1 MNHPINHTAATL
13 LITGGTV
20 VSGDPTT
27 GTVTVTDVL
36 VRDGAIAEIGPGL
49 AAPGADVI
57 DASGML
63 VLPGLVDSHK
73 HTWQSAVRHRCTGM
87 DLMTYFG
94 EMFGR
99 LGPRYRPEDVYIG
112 NLLGALAALDAG
124 TTTIMDW
131 SHVQNSPDH
140 ADAAIRGLREA
151 GVRAVFGHGWPLV
164 DLPEWIM
171 NSGRDHTGDLRRIRH
186 ELLSDDDAL
195 VTLALAGRGPE
206 LSTMDVTRNDLAMAR
221 DLGIRT
227 SIHMGCGEAFGAM
240 AAISRLNDAG
250 LLGPDLTF
258 VHCSENSDDELRMMA
273 DHGVS
278 ASVAPQHEQ
287 GFPGIG
293 HTPIDRLR
301 GLGVTTGLSSD
312 TEAFGAA
319 DLFTQMK
326 VALAATRSR
335 VNTGGS
341 RFEDPPS
348 AFSAADAFHLATQGA
363 ADTLGLGDRVGGLTP
378 GKAADIVL
386 IRATDLNLYPV
397 TDPVAAVVNAAHP
410 GNVDTVVVGG
420 VVRKRGGVLL
430 GVDQDRLRDLAE
442 RSRRHVLAP

>member
-1 MNHPINHTAATL
+1 MSKATTAL
-13 LITGGTV
+13 LITGGWV
-20 VSGDPTT
+20 VSGDPVI
-27 GTVTVTDVL
+27 GTVKDTDVL
-36 VRDGAIAEIGPGL
+36 VRNGTIAEVGQGIV
-49 AAPGADVI
+49 APGAEVL

-63 VLPGLVDSHK
+63 VLPGLVDAHK

-99 LGPRYRPEDVYIG
+99 LGSRYRPDDVYVG

-124 TTTIMDW
+124 TTTLMDW
-131 SHVQNSPDH
+131 SHVQNSPEH
-140 ADAAIRGLREA
+140 GDAAILGLREA

-171 NSGRDHTGDLRRIRH
+171 GSSRDHTDDLRRIRND
-186 ELLSDDDAL
+186 LLFDDDAL

-206 LSTMDVTRNDLAMAR
+206 LSTMEVTRNDLAMAR
-221 DLGIRT
+221 ELGIRT
-227 SIHMGCGEAFGAM
+227 SIHMGCGKDFGAM
-240 AAISRLNDAG
+240 AAIAQMNGAG

-273 DHGVS
+273 DHGVG
-278 ASVAPQHEQ
+278 AAVAPQHEQ

-312 TEAFGAA
+312 TEAFGAS

-326 VALAATRSR
+326 TALAATRSR
-335 VNTGGS
+335 VNTVES

-348 AFSAADAFHLATQGA
+348 AFSAADVFHLATQGA
-363 ADTLGLGDRVGGLTP
+363 AEVLGLGDRVGSLSP

-410 GNVDTVVVGG
+410 GNVDTVVVAG
-420 VVRKRGGVLL
+420 VVRKRGGALV

-442 RSRRHVLAP
+442 ESNRRILST

>member
-1 MNHPINHTAATL
+1 MSEAAAL
-13 LITGGTV
+13 LITGGWV
-20 VSGDPTT
+20 VSGDPVI
-27 GTVTVTDVL
+27 GTARDTDVL
-36 VRDGAIAEIGPGL
+36 VRDGKIAEVGQGIV
-49 AAPGADVI
+49 APGAEAI

-63 VLPGLVDSHK
+63 VLPGLVDAHK

-99 LGPRYRPEDVYIG
+99 LGPRYRPRDVYAG

-124 TTTIMDW
+124 TTTLMDW
-131 SHVQNSPDH
+131 SHVQNSPGH
-140 ADAAIRGLREA
+140 GDAAIQALREA

-171 NSGRDHTGDLRRIRH
+171 GSTRDHTGDLRRIR
-186 ELLSDDDAL
+186 EDLLFDDDAL

-227 SIHMGCGEAFGAM
+227 SIHMGCGERFGAM
-240 AAISRLNDAG
+240 AAIARLNAAG

-273 DHGVS
+273 DHGVG
-278 ASVAPQHEQ
+278 AAVAPQHEQ

-312 TEAFGAA
+312 TETFGAA

-326 VALAATRSR
+326 MALAAVRSR
-335 VNTGGS
+335 VNTGRS

-348 AFSAADAFHLATQGA
+348 AFSAEDVFHLATQGA
-363 ADTLGLGDRVGGLTP
+363 ADVLGLGDRVGSLTP

-386 IRATDLNLYPV
+386 LRATDLNLHPV

-410 GNVDTVVVGG
+410 GNVDTVLVAGA
-420 VVRKRGGVLL
+420 VRKRGGVLT

-442 RSRRHVLAP
+442 ESRRHVLAT